1 MVLKLAVSSTQDAYD
16 DQLILKTVT
25 KKTISQ
31 IIHYNNNNNN
41 QAFYSQASWGR
52 QSDNS
57 LSSYNNKPHANS
69 NN

>member
-16 DQLILKTVT
+16 DQLILKRVT

-31 IIHYNNNNNN
+31 IIHYNNNN